1 MPVRIVLILAALAAC
16 ATAHAQIARAPV
28 LQVSGAEQPVRLSTL
43 NVDVEVAGGAV
54 ETRVRMVFF
63 NPNARILEGKLQFP
77 LAPGQ
82 IVSGFALDVDG
93 RMRTAVPVDKARAQQ
108 VFDDIS
114 RRRVD
119 PGLLQTT
126 TGNNYE
132 LRIYPLPAGAT
143 RAVELTIVEAASA
156 QLRIP
161 LGYADRVAAFD
172 LSLRLPGAIAAPE
185 PASASTLGLRFERM
199 SGGGDAAR
207 STGVDTVLPTTP
219 LLVRLPQAGAGTT
232 IVATEERAGQGYFT
246 IEMPIVGSAAR
257 ASISVR

>member
-1 MPVRIVLILAALAAC
+1 M
-16 ATAHAQIARAPV
+16 
-28 LQVSGAEQPVRLSTL
+28 S
-43 NVDVEVAGGAV
+43 
-54 ETRVRMVFF
+54 
-63 NPNARILEGKLQFP
+63 
-77 LAPGQ
+77 
-82 IVSGFALDVDG
+82 
-93 RMRTAVPVDKARAQQ
+93 ARAQQ

-161 LGYADRVAAFD
+161 LGDADRVAAFD

-185 PASASTLGLRFERM
+185 PASASTPGLRFERM

-207 STGVDTVLPTTP
+207 SITHDTTCGYGPEEFALRFAKPGKYRIEANFFGHRQQVLTSGTGLMLWLSSGFGTPAQQDRRTTLRVKSERGERVVVGEFEVKP
-219 LLVRLPQAGAGTT
+219 RGAAGG
-232 IVATEERAGQGYFT
+232 
-246 IEMPIVGSAAR
+246 
-257 ASISVR
+257 

>member
-63 NPNARILEGKLQFP
+63 NPNARILEGNLQFP

-143 RAVELTIVEAASA
+143 RAVELTIVEAA
-156 QLRIP
+156 
-161 LGYADRVAAFD
+161 
-172 LSLRLPGAIAAPE
+172 
-185 PASASTLGLRFERM
+185 
-199 SGGGDAAR
+199 
-207 STGVDTVLPTTP
+207 
-219 LLVRLPQAGAGTT
+219 
-232 IVATEERAGQGYFT
+232 
-246 IEMPIVGSAAR
+246 
-257 ASISVR
+257 